1 MPDRKPYIPIK
12 PVNFVGP
19 QEPPAKP
26 EGMSWSDYAKIL
38 AGMGLRIGGAGL
50 GAVTGGALTLGN
62 PLGIA
67 AGGAAGGAAS
77 EALVEKFL
85 EPKHEVNL
93 GRVGVGGVMG
103 AIPGSWMIRG
113 GNTGLSAALGAGM
126 GYGSTVANKVA
137 EGTPVA
143 DAVNPLSKEWSKMD
157 VAGVGAGGVV
167 GGLFGRFTKPHAPAA
182 APSNGPTL
190 TPKLST
196 PPVPEAGVGNNIWP
210 APEGWTTNGDKHVF
224 VAPNAKKPDVPQ
236 PSAFDSHNIRMEAE
250 RVANAKAKPMVK
262 TVTSN
267 IKKSL
272 GQAQGDTRSSTTVPT
287 SPIQAPENVEL
298 GTTPGS
304 RFAVADPTLAE
315 TADLGP
321 GTAFPV
327 GPDYEGPSEA
337 TLAALGKSANKNMA
351 KTHVTQARSAA
362 SQAGRQETAADLAN
376 TRATEGGVDLGK
388 IDQNAAAG
396 DIQVQMELEKAKA
409 ERMAQADAERQAGE
423 LERLRGD
430 LTEEH
435 DPYSISETV
444 SGPGEHGGQARAT
457 FRRVAPPPPD
467 EGDAT
472 AAIAGAAPVEPK
484 GPVDPHGLYFT
495 TPAKAKQAIIDS
507 GNPEA
512 YKLSRTKNNGLIK
525 VERVLEVDPATEI
538 PNLDLNQPQEEQTV
552 VPPPVEVQT
561 PPVEAQAPPVE
572 PYPMP
577 TPGEGQTGAGILDA
591 LSPEDPSFA
600 GLETVDPSV
609 PPTDIPPPPAPVPVA
624 PKPKG
629 PKGPKGVSGL
639 RVGGKGKAKVP
650 VNEVGATPVDQIVA
664 KDAEGNIMG
673 PHGNPQNA
681 AELIAARQVEE
692 DAANAVSNPVAEA
705 QAPVSEPVVEPPV
718 TEAPAPR
725 TYKGVAG
732 QFFTPADEQTGYSK
746 TREALAGYSDEQLAK
761 ERKEFAK
768 ASFNKIFGHNAKK
781 YLTLLDDEIGART
794 EGMAQAPVA
803 ETPVIAPEVG
813 EELAA
818 KLAGKKVTKAPIPDI
833 ERPITLNPSGNTSK
847 SIKQQ
852 VLDTIQ
858 AEIDP
863 ADEAIRNGQAELEA
877 KGKAEGS
884 PRYTGKT
891 AVTPKILKFSI
902 EGGPTYRVQ
911 QTPEA
916 LQELHDRVRLAPQ
929 GIWET
934 LGGVK
939 SSKPN
944 VKIDIPSPTW
954 GTVEKYVPELGATHD
969 ELAKEALE
977 AFGKRAT
984 GKLVSEAKAQY
995 TPEELYQK
1003 LVEKGKRAPLTPE
1016 APVEAPTQPEVPQV
1030 QSEAPRASHD
1040 DLAEAWAHYNNQ
1052 RGTPNQIAKI
1062 KKQLSEADL
1071 RRMLAER
1078 GDIVDRLDSNAA
1090 YGAKYE
1096 TALDGTARLK
1106 TSAINDAQGGAI
1118 PVREFYNLK
1127 KGTTQNLSP
1136 VDVAGEQYGLVKDL
1150 KKAGL
1155 ATEDARR
1162 EAGAEA
1168 QRLTKETVA
1177 SNPSSDELAAMTP
1190 EVKDK
1195 VLKDL
1200 AKGLKKNAGQR
1211 GFIGAMPAMRLA
1223 GGATGAAIGAT
1234 QTPDEP
1240 WKGALLGGAAG
1251 ALAPGAIKALIGKV
1265 ASNPN
1270 ASEAERQGVAKII
1283 SDKVKE
1289 FGQMIPDYQR
1299 FSLLADPVN
1308 LPINVL
1314 VGPYGSAMMG
1324 AIEHA
1329 IQGDPRGLKAIKLLL
1344 TPSEFGPSTIK
1355 GAFGEAKL
1363 KIMDASERTEGQMGK
1378 AGPKWFRD
1386 LVKTPGDA
1394 MTGGDIAA
1402 RNILMKAGFTP
1413 EEARDI
1419 TLTAEPKTPWGQGV
1433 SKLKKGAQTEGG
1445 KKSAFINLS
1454 LPFYRTAVNQLER
1467 SMERTPVFGMWAQSW
1482 KDVPDSG
1489 VAQFAQQT
1497 FGAGVGAGSFMLG
1510 YMAPEVDPTN
1520 PAQMNLQK
1528 FVRKFLSE
1536 STGQYGN
1543 LASLAF
1549 IAGQAYKKH
1558 GTIPKAAGAV
1568 VGRLVNGDIPLPT
1581 PQPIQDAFKSALIL
1595 TGNKEFTGMKD
1606 LPSGLVP
1613 GVLNPDRP
1621 GSIAQMIDL
1630 LTSDKAPAAVRGGS
1644 VRPPTGRPTYTPIR
1658 PIRK

>member
-495 TPAKAKQAIIDS
+495 APAKAKQAIIDS

-538 PNLDLNQPQEEQTV
+538 PNLDLNQPQGEQV
-552 VPPPVEVQT
+552 VTPPPAEAQA

-572 PYPMP
+572 TQAPIERYPMP

-591 LSPEDPSFA
+591 LTQEDPSFV
-600 GLETVDPSV
+600 GLEEANLSV
-609 PPTDIPPPPAPVPVA
+609 PPTDIPPPPPAPVPVA

-629 PKGPKGVSGL
+629 PKGPKGASGL
-639 RVGGKGKAKVP
+639 RVGGKAKAKVP
-650 VNEVGATPVDQIVA
+650 VNEVGATPVGQIVA

-681 AELIAARQVEE
+681 AELIAARQAEE
-692 DAANAVSNPVAEA
+692 DAANAVSN
-705 QAPVSEPVVEPPV
+705 QVV
-718 TEAPAPR
+718 
-725 TYKGVAG
+725 
-732 QFFTPADEQTGYSK
+732 
-746 TREALAGYSDEQLAK
+746 
-761 ERKEFAK
+761 
-768 ASFNKIFGHNAKK
+768 
-781 YLTLLDDEIGART
+781 
-794 EGMAQAPVA
+794 
-803 ETPVIAPEVG
+803 ETPVTVPKVG

-818 KLAGKKVTKAPIPDI
+818 KLADKKVTKAPIPDI

-852 VLDTIQ
+852 VLDAIQ
-858 AEIDP
+858 TEIEP
-863 ADEAIRNGQAELEA
+863 AREA
-877 KGKAEGS
+877 KDVG
-884 PRYTGKT
+884 YTTADMKT
-891 AVTPKILKFSI
+891 VAPTTPKILKFSI

-977 AFGKRAT
+977 AFGKRTT
-984 GKLVSEAKAQY
+984 GKLISEAKAQY

-1016 APVEAPTQPEVPQV
+1016 VPVEAPTQPEVPQ
-1030 QSEAPRASHD
+1030 
-1040 DLAEAWAHYNNQ
+1040 
-1052 RGTPNQIAKI
+1052 
-1062 KKQLSEADL
+1062 
-1071 RRMLAER
+1071 
-1078 GDIVDRLDSNAA
+1078 
-1090 YGAKYE
+1090 
-1096 TALDGTARLK
+1096 
-1106 TSAINDAQGGAI
+1106 GGAI
-1118 PVREFYNLK
+1118 PAREFYNLK
-1127 KGTTQNLSP
+1127 KGTTQNLTP

-1168 QRLTKETVA
+1168 QRLTKEAVA
-1177 SNPSSDELAAMTP
+1177 SNPTSDELAAMTP

-1200 AKGLKKNAGQR
+1200 AKGLKKNAGQK
-1211 GFIGAMPAMRLA
+1211 GFIGAMPMMRLA

-1251 ALAPGAIKALIGKV
+1251 ALAPGAIKALIGKI

-1283 SDKVKE
+1283 GDKVKE